1 MSSQSAEV
9 GRVGSNKLVYFFG
22 ALGGVLFG
30 YDTGVI
36 AGAILFINEDLGL
49 SPFTSGLVVS
59 SLLVGAMIGAAFAGP
74 IADATGRRKLVLAAA
89 VIFAVGAIGAALAT
103 SAGLLILFRFVLGLA
118 VGAASLIVPLYL
130 AEVAPTEIRGAVA
143 SLNQLMIVTGILVA
157 YIANSALAG
166 AEAWRWMIA
175 LAVIP
180 SVLLFL
186 GMLFMPETPRWLA
199 SKDRDEEA
207 REVLRRTRD
216 EAAVEAEMSD
226 IKRVESQEEGGLEE
240 LLASWVRPALLVGMG
255 LAIFQQ
261 IIGINTIIYYAP
273 TTLTNVGFGNS
284 AAILANAGIGV
295 INVTMTL
302 VAIRFI
308 DRVGRKPLLLLG
320 AAGMALSLAIL
331 GLTSLL
337 LPEPSGVGLVG
348 IITLV
353 CLALFIAAFAV
364 SWGPIVWVMLGEIFP
379 LKVRG
384 SAMAVATVLLWA
396 ANFVVSLSFP
406 VLLEALGIGWLFLGY
421 SLIGLAALFFVRSF
435 VTETKGR
442 SLEKIESDLRE
453 RAGA

>member
-22 ALGGVLFG
+22 ALGGLLFG

-74 IADATGRRKLVLAAA
+74 IADATGRRKLVLVAAI
-89 VIFAVGAIGAALAT
+89 IFAIGAIGAALAT

-180 SVLLFL
+180 SLLLFL
-186 GMLFMPETPRWLA
+186 GMLFMPETPRWLV

-216 EAAVEAEMSD
+216 ETAVEAEMSD
-226 IKRVESQEEGGLEE
+226 IKRVEGQEEGGLGE

-337 LPEPSGVGLVG
+337 LPEPSGVSLVG

-384 SAMAVATVLLWA
+384 SAMAVATVLLWG
-396 ANFVVSLSFP
+396 ANFGVSLSFP
-406 VLLEALGIGWLFLGY
+406 VLLEAMGIGWLFLGY

>member
-22 ALGGVLFG
+22 ALGGLLFG

-74 IADATGRRKLVLAAA
+74 IADATGRRKLVLVAAI
-89 VIFAVGAIGAALAT
+89 IFAVGAIGAALAT

-143 SLNQLMIVTGILVA
+143 SLNQLMIVSGILVA

-180 SVLLFL
+180 SLLLFL
-186 GMLFMPETPRWLA
+186 GMLFMPETPRWLV

-216 EAAVEAEMSD
+216 ETAVEAEMSD
-226 IKRVESQEEGGLEE
+226 IKRVEGQEEGGLGE

-337 LPEPSGVGLVG
+337 LPEPSGVSLVG

-384 SAMAVATVLLWA
+384 SAMAVATVLLWG

-406 VLLEALGIGWLFLGY
+406 VLLETLGIGWLFLGY

>member
-74 IADATGRRKLVLAAA
+74 IADATGRRKLVLVAAI
-89 VIFAVGAIGAALAT
+89 IFAVGAIGAALAT

-180 SVLLFL
+180 SLLLFL
-186 GMLFMPETPRWLA
+186 GMLFMPETPRWLV

-216 EAAVEAEMSD
+216 ETAVEAEMSD
-226 IKRVESQEEGGLEE
+226 IKRVEGQEEGGLGE

-337 LPEPSGVGLVG
+337 LPEPSGVSLVG

-384 SAMAVATVLLWA
+384 SAMAVATVLLWG
-396 ANFVVSLSFP
+396 ANFVVSLTFP
-406 VLLEALGIGWLFLGY
+406 VLLDALGLGWLFVGY
-421 SLIGLAALFFVRSF
+421 ALIGVAALFFVRSF

-453 RAGA
+453 RAGT

>member
-59 SLLVGAMIGAAFAGP
+59 SLLVGAIIGAAFAGP
-74 IADATGRRKLVLAAA
+74 IADATGRRKLVLVASI
-89 VIFAVGAIGAALAT
+89 IFAVGAIGAALAT

-143 SLNQLMIVTGILVA
+143 SLNQLMIVTGILIA

-216 EAAVEAEMSD
+216 EVAVEAEMSD
-226 IKRVESQEEGGLEE
+226 IKRVESQEEGGLGE

-337 LPEPSGVGLVG
+337 LPEPSGVSLVG

-421 SLIGLAALFFVRSF
+421 SLIGLVALFFVRSF

>member
-74 IADATGRRKLVLAAA
+74 IADATGRRKLVLVAAI
-89 VIFAVGAIGAALAT
+89 IFAVGAIGAALAT

-216 EAAVEAEMSD
+216 EVAVEAEMSD
-226 IKRVESQEEGGLEE
+226 IKRVESQEEGGLGE

-337 LPEPSGVGLVG
+337 LPEPSGVSLVG

>member
-22 ALGGVLFG
+22 ALGGLLFG

-74 IADATGRRKLVLAAA
+74 IADATGRRKLVLVAAI
-89 VIFAVGAIGAALAT
+89 IFAVGAIGAALAT

-143 SLNQLMIVTGILVA
+143 SLNQLMIVSGILVA

-180 SVLLFL
+180 SLLLFL
-186 GMLFMPETPRWLA
+186 GMLFMPETPRWLV

-216 EAAVEAEMSD
+216 ETAVEAEMSD
-226 IKRVESQEEGGLEE
+226 IKRVEGQEEGGLGE

-337 LPEPSGVGLVG
+337 LPEPSGVSLVG

-384 SAMAVATVLLWA
+384 SAMAVATVLLWG

-421 SLIGLAALFFVRSF
+421 SFIGLAALFFVRSF